1 MPHIDIQTL
10 LNSDIP
16 HVSLK
21 RCKSTPLNA
30 YDTSK
35 GKVRKWHSLICFH
48 TVLMDLVMKD
58 LQDFNS
64 FQIF

>member
-1 MPHIDIQTL
+1 MPYIDIQTL

-35 GKVRKWHSLICFH
+35 GKVRNSLICFQ

-58 LQDFNS
+58 LQD
-64 FQIF
+64 

>member
-16 HVSLK
+16 HLSLK

-35 GKVRKWHSLICFH
+35 GEEMAFPH
-48 TVLMDLVMKD
+48 LVPHGVNGFGYERPARLTPFK
-58 LQDFNS
+58 
-64 FQIF
+64 